1 MTQVK
6 RSEGK
11 SVVAAAAYRAGENLF
26 SEYYGEHN
34 DYTYKGGVKYL
45 EIMLP
50 DFVPD
55 EYHDR
60 QTLWNAVEKVEKHPE
75 AQLAYSFDIA
85 LQNELTEEENLSL
98 AREFLQKHFVERG
111 MIVDF
116 AMHDPDREEGIPN
129 PHFHFLCPIRPMEET
144 GRWGMKQRRVYV
156 LDEGG
161 NRIRDTDGKEV
172 FNAVPTTDWGKPETL
187 DFWREQ
193 WAVMVNAKFEEKG
206 LDCRIDNRTLEAQG
220 LDELPT
226 VHEGPTVRAMEKKGI
241 RTEKGDMN
249 RLIRATNA
257 LTRKLKAAISAIRE
271 MLSELRAEAKEK
283 KALTVMEVLSEHYG
297 ERNAVAN
304 TFAYGRDKAKVGNLK
319 KLSNQ
324 RNYLLSK
331 GIVTID
337 DLDAYLSSVEH
348 KQHSMNDGMRKKATH
363 IKELNE
369 LLRNADNYERYK
381 PVSDE
386 LNKIRWK
393 GKREDYQREH
403 DSELTMFYMAQRL
416 LKKNLTKDGKIPKK
430 SWQAERDRLQS
441 EYAADKDEYGK
452 LWADL
457 KELRPISQIVYEH
470 RHKQERE
477 QTKTRA
483 NERD

>member
-1 MTQVK
+1 
-6 RSEGK
+6 
-11 SVVAAAAYRAGENLF
+11 
-26 SEYYGEHN
+26 
-34 DYTYKGGVKYL
+34 
-45 EIMLP
+45 
-50 DFVPD
+50 
-55 EYHDR
+55 
-60 QTLWNAVEKVEKHPE
+60 
-75 AQLAYSFDIA
+75 
-85 LQNELTEEENLSL
+85 
-98 AREFLQKHFVERG
+98 
-111 MIVDF
+111 
-116 AMHDPDREEGIPN
+116 
-129 PHFHFLCPIRPMEET
+129 MEET

>member
-1 MTQVK
+1 
-6 RSEGK
+6 
-11 SVVAAAAYRAGENLF
+11 
-26 SEYYGEHN
+26 
-34 DYTYKGGVKYL
+34 
-45 EIMLP
+45 MLP
-50 DFVPD
+50 DFVPE

-60 QTLWNAVEKVEKHPE
+60 QTLWNAVEKVEKHPA

-98 AREFLQKHFVERG
+98 AREFLQKYFVERG

-144 GRWGMKQRRVYV
+144 GRWGIKQRRVYE

-161 NRIRDTDGKEV
+161 NRIRDADGKEV
-172 FNAVPTTDWGKPETL
+172 FNAVPTTDWGRPETL

-206 LDCRIDNRTLEAQG
+206 LDCRIDHRTLEAQG

-241 RTEKGDMN
+241 RTEKGEMN

-271 MLSELRAEAKEK
+271 ILAELRAEDKEK
-283 KALTVMEVLSEHYG
+283 KAPTVMEVLSAYYG

-304 TFAYGRDKAKVGNLK
+304 SFAYGRDKAKVGNLK
-319 KLSNQ
+319 KLSKQ
-324 RNYLLSK
+324 HNYLLSK

-337 DLDAYLSSVEH
+337 DLDTYLSFVEN
-348 KQHSMNDGMRKKATH
+348 KQHSMNDDMRRKATR

-386 LNKIRWK
+386 LNKIKWK
-393 GKREDYQREH
+393 GKREDYLLEH
-403 DSELTMFYMAQRL
+403 DSELTMFYMARRV
-416 LKKNLTKDGKIPKK
+416 LKDNLTKDGKIPKK
-430 SWQAERDRLQS
+430 SWQAERDRLQF

-457 KELRPISQIVYEH
+457 KEIRSISQIIYEH

-477 QTKTRA
+477 QTKTRT
-483 NERD
+483 NERG